1 MNIPITLNGDKIIL
15 DSRPEDSLMAVLR
28 RLSCPSVKCGCTS
41 GYCGACSVLL
51 NDSPVASCKIPVG
64 IIRDTD
70 IVTLDYF
77 KRTKEYTTIMQGF
90 ELAQIKLCGY
100 CDSGKIFS
108 AYQLLKSNKN
118 LTRQEISDHVKH
130 LSPCCTDLAT
140 LTNGILLAIEISNK
154 GYEFVAKK
162 YKKNITKTKGDER

>member
-1 MNIPITLNGDKIIL
+1 
-15 DSRPEDSLMAVLR
+15 
-28 RLSCPSVKCGCTS
+28 
-41 GYCGACSVLL
+41 
-51 NDSPVASCKIPVG
+51 
-64 IIRDTD
+64 
-70 IVTLDYF
+70 
-77 KRTKEYTTIMQGF
+77 MQGF

-118 LTRQEISDHVKH
+118 LTRQEISDQVKH